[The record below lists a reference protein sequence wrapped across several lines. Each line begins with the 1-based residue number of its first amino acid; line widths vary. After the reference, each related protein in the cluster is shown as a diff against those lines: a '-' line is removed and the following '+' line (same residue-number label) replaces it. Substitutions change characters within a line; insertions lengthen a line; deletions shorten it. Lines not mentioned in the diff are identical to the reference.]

1 MACLYTHNGKT
12 YSKEELIEYLK
23 NNPDRYKVK
32 PDFSNIDE
40 IIDQISDVNTL
51 FQTNIKE
58 GVPELFES
66 NPELASIGTPELYSQ
81 YLDTIFPYSKVKDI
95 VYHGSPSKHDVFKTV
110 DENAREERFKHVGAM
125 FTSDKNY
132 VSAFGENLYNVVL
145 NIKNPVSLPD
155 NTGINST
162 FVATQYYSKWKDE
175 NIDSVIGHDALLDL
189 DNISEGTEYVVF
201 EPEQIHILGSQKD
214 IKGFKDFIRNNV
226 KSTEKK
232 ELSNRTI
239 TRLNKLL
246 KEQADKLKARILVF
260 ESAKERKGYL
270 PKEDT
275 INKLKDLKEQLSTLE
290 NTEAFFKTA
299 EFMHHELSTTQD
311 FLDNK
316 FDVNNPDHINFLL
329 QISNQLE
336 SYKDLATFFP
346 QLAGYNQEIDKVGN
360 EINLMYADLNGH
372 INEIIESY
380 MLDWYTKN
388 TKQVITKETILEM
401 FKSAKDISIQ
411 ELKMGGMS
419 NSINPLLQ
427 LLQKSVEVKREEIY
441 ENTNNWK
448 LRITNAGAKLKQA
461 GVEGFD
467 WMYQKTKDGKLTGRL
482 LHKVSQAYYDTEK
495 KIYKLLEDEH
505 GNKREYIYK
514 PGETLSAE
522 EKKHNLKLA
531 EDKKQ
536 LSSFLNAETVGDQGL
551 QDGENRKYTDEF
563 KQARAQYQFY
573 GKAEDGQ
580 TKWIK
585 KPFVPGSKLATGEEL
600 TSEMYDKLYKQF
612 ERKYYQDERES
623 FSLVKEKIG
632 DRWIPTG
639 EVKRVLVTFVKPEYT
654 EVVTERN
661 GIPTKFG
668 NTEYYKVMNDKT
680 PQGLAKKEYFE
691 FVKKANEEL
700 LDKLPLATA
709 QKMQGKMFRVKSS
722 LINDAKKLGI
732 VGALLKGFR
741 QFVNPDVIF
750 SSRQLDENGQIVED
764 VPIMYT
770 TELRNTEKLKKL
782 EIKLKS
788 LQAELLKNPSN
799 KELANKIKIA
809 KNVINIEENKLTPEE
824 LELDMTKSLI
834 KVAHMAENYDL
845 MKQAESTLMIARK
858 IMKNTEF
865 FKLNAAGQKEVIQ
878 GVSKTEERMDTYMRM
893 IFYSNS
899 TANQTK
905 IAKLLQNFNTFV
917 AYKSLGGNP
926 FSVINNTIMAN
937 INNRIEGFGKQ
948 FGFDNKHLNQAIK
961 DTTQQIASMNFM
973 KHVGKDPH
981 TIKPTNKFEAMLEK
995 FNWIDRNQII
1005 EDHSVLSTI
1014 MFGGITAGE
1023 FVAQSNSAIAKLRS
1037 EILTNSKTGEKL
1049 SVWEAHEFVNGEL
1062 KLKDGFEY
1070 SAVKRRVISVEIKNM
1085 NKIIHGNYSEGD
1097 KVALQEFAL
1106 GQTAMQF
1113 KKWLYNFGKSRYGST
1128 YFDETTGDYQ
1138 EGRYRTFAN
1147 FISVIKAGGMYDFNS
1162 IKSAFNSLA
1171 DYEKSNLKKLQVEG
1185 IYWMTTAVLMML
1197 LEGIAKGIDDD
1208 DEELKMM
1215 VNFLR
1220 KQSDRVGGELDAAIN
1235 PKSIYSSL
1243 KNPVAGLK
1251 SANDF
1256 AQLMSQLVKTPVN
1269 LALGNTKDVY
1279 ITKGPNK
1286 GMTKLGKEFRD
1297 VVPVANLESQFDN
1310 LLNSGNFYF
1319 R

>member
-12 YSKEELIEYLK
+12 YSKEELIQYLK
-23 NNPDRYKVK
+23 NNPKSNTYEVK

-40 IIDQISDVNTL
+40 IINQIA
-51 FQTNIKE
+51 E
-58 GVPELFES
+58 
-66 NPELASIGTPELYSQ
+66 
-81 YLDTIFPYSKVKDI
+81 
-95 VYHGSPSKHDVFKTV
+95 
-110 DENAREERFKHVGAM
+110 
-125 FTSDKNY
+125 
-132 VSAFGENLYNVVL
+132 
-145 NIKNPVSLPD
+145 
-155 NTGINST
+155 
-162 FVATQYYSKWKDE
+162 
-175 NIDSVIGHDALLDL
+175 
-189 DNISEGTEYVVF
+189 
-201 EPEQIHILGSQKD
+201 EPE
-214 IKGFKDFIRNNV
+214 
-226 KSTEKK
+226 STEKK

-246 KEQADKLKARILVF
+246 KEQAEKLKARILLF

-336 SYKDLATFFP
+336 SYKDLATFLP
-346 QLAGYNQEIDKVGN
+346 EMTGLNSDIKKTGDEID
-360 EINLMYADLNGH
+360 LMYKNINEE
-372 INEIIESY
+372 INEILETY
-380 MLDWYTKN
+380 MVNFVKTNSKKALTEDDILDM
-388 TKQVITKETILEM
+388 L
-401 FKSAKDISIQ
+401 KSAKDISVQ

-419 NSINPLLQ
+419 NSISPLLQ
-427 LLQKSVEVKREEIY
+427 LLQKHVEKTREEVY
-441 ENTNNWK
+441 ENTNSWIDKINK
-448 LRITNAGAKLKQA
+448 AGAKLKQA

-482 LHKVSQAYYDTEK
+482 LQKVSQAYYDAEK
-495 KIYKLLEDEH
+495 KIYELLEDEH

-585 KPFVPGSKLATGEEL
+585 KPFVPGSKDKNGVEL
-600 TSEMYDKLYKQF
+600 TSETYDKLYKQF

-623 FSLVKEKIG
+623 FRLKKEYKNG
-632 DRWIPTG
+632 LWVPTG
-639 EVKRVLVTFVKPEYT
+639 EVEKVLVTYVKPEHT
-654 EVVTERN
+654 EVITEKN
-661 GIPTKFG
+661 GQVTKFG
-668 NTEYYKVMNDKT
+668 NPEYYKVMNDKT
-680 PQGLAKKEYFE
+680 PQGLAKREYFE
-691 FVKKANEEL
+691 FVKKTNEEL

-722 LINDAKKLGI
+722 LMNDVKKLGAI
-732 VGALLKGFR
+732 NAFKKGIR
-741 QFVNPDVIF
+741 QFVNPDVVF

-770 TELRNTEKLKKL
+770 TDLKNTEKLKKL
-782 EIKLKS
+782 EAKLKS
-788 LQAELLKNPSN
+788 LQEELLKDPSN
-799 KELANKIKIA
+799 KELHNKIKIA
-809 KNVINIEENKLTPEE
+809 KNVILIEENKLTPEE

-845 MKQAESTLMIARK
+845 MKQTESTLLIARK

-865 FKLNAAGQKEVIQ
+865 FKLNSAGQKEVIQ

-905 IAKLLQNFNTFV
+905 TAKLLQNFNTFV
-917 AYKSLGGNP
+917 AYKSLGLNP
-926 FSVINNTIMAN
+926 FSAINNTIMAN

-961 DTTQQIASMNFM
+961 DTTQQVATMNFM
-973 KHVGKDPH
+973 KYVGKDPH

-1005 EDHSVLSTI
+1005 EDHSVLSTV

-1023 FVAQSNSAIAKLRS
+1023 FIAQSNTAIAKLRS

-1049 SVWEAHEFVNGEL
+1049 SIWEAHEFVNGEL

-1070 SAVKRRVISVEIKNM
+1070 SSVKRRAISVEIKNM

-1097 KVALQEFAL
+1097 KVALQEYAL

-1113 KKWLYNFGKSRYGST
+1113 KKWIYNFGKSRYGST
-1128 YFDETTGDYQ
+1128 YFDETIGDYQ

-1162 IKSAFNSLA
+1162 IKQAFNSLA
-1171 DYEKSNLKKLQVEG
+1171 DYEKSNLKKLQVEA
-1185 IYWMTTAVLMML
+1185 IYWMTTAALML
-1197 LEGIAKGIDDD
+1197 LLEALAEGIDDD
-1208 DEELKMM
+1208 DEELKML

-1235 PKSIYSSL
+1235 PKSIYSNL
-1243 KNPVAGLK
+1243 KNPVSGLRT
-1251 SANDF
+1251 ANDF
-1256 AQLMSQLVKTPVN
+1256 GELMIQMVKTPVN
-1269 LALGNTKDVY
+1269 LAFGDTKDIY
-1279 ITKGPNK
+1279 ITRGSNK
-1286 GMTKLGKEFRD
+1286 GMTKLSKEFRD
-1297 VVPVANLESQFDN
+1297 IVPVANLEAQFDN
-1310 LLNSGNFYF
+1310 LMNSGNFYF
-1319 R
+1319 K

>member
-12 YSKEELIEYLK
+12 YSKEELIQYLK
-23 NNPDRYKVK
+23 NNPKSNTYEVK

-40 IIDQISDVNTL
+40 IINQIA
-51 FQTNIKE
+51 E
-58 GVPELFES
+58 
-66 NPELASIGTPELYSQ
+66 
-81 YLDTIFPYSKVKDI
+81 
-95 VYHGSPSKHDVFKTV
+95 
-110 DENAREERFKHVGAM
+110 
-125 FTSDKNY
+125 
-132 VSAFGENLYNVVL
+132 
-145 NIKNPVSLPD
+145 
-155 NTGINST
+155 
-162 FVATQYYSKWKDE
+162 
-175 NIDSVIGHDALLDL
+175 
-189 DNISEGTEYVVF
+189 
-201 EPEQIHILGSQKD
+201 EPE
-214 IKGFKDFIRNNV
+214 
-226 KSTEKK
+226 STEKK

-246 KEQADKLKARILVF
+246 KEQAEKLKARILLF

-336 SYKDLATFFP
+336 SYKDLATFLP
-346 QLAGYNQEIDKVGN
+346 EMTGLNSDIKKTGDEID
-360 EINLMYADLNGH
+360 LMYKNINEE
-372 INEIIESY
+372 INEILETY
-380 MLDWYTKN
+380 MVNFVKTNSKKALTEDDILDM
-388 TKQVITKETILEM
+388 L
-401 FKSAKDISIQ
+401 KSAKDISIQ

-419 NSINPLLQ
+419 NSISPLLQ
-427 LLQKSVEVKREEIY
+427 LLQKHVEKTREEVY
-441 ENTNNWK
+441 ENTNSWIDKINK
-448 LRITNAGAKLKQA
+448 AGAKLKQA

-482 LHKVSQAYYDTEK
+482 LQKVSQAYYDAEK
-495 KIYKLLEDEH
+495 KIYELLEDEH

-514 PGETLSAE
+514 PGEALSAE

-585 KPFVPGSKLATGEEL
+585 KPFVPGSKDKNGVEL
-600 TSEMYDKLYKQF
+600 TSETYDKLYKQF

-623 FSLVKEKIG
+623 FRLKKEYKNG
-632 DRWIPTG
+632 LWVPTG
-639 EVKRVLVTFVKPEYT
+639 EVERVLVTYVKPEHT
-654 EVVTERN
+654 EVITERN
-661 GIPTKFG
+661 GQVTKFG
-668 NTEYYKVMNDKT
+668 NPEYYKVMTDKT
-680 PQGLAKKEYFE
+680 SQGLVKREYFE

-700 LDKLPLATA
+700 LDKLPLAIA

-722 LINDAKKLGI
+722 LMNDVKKLGAI
-732 VGALLKGFR
+732 NAFKKGIR
-741 QFVNPDVIF
+741 QFVNPDVVF

-770 TELRNTEKLKKL
+770 TDLKNIEKLKKL
-782 EIKLKS
+782 EAKLKS
-788 LQAELLKNPSN
+788 LQEELLKDPSN
-799 KELANKIKIA
+799 KELHNKIKIA
-809 KNVINIEENKLTPEE
+809 KNVILIEENKLTPEE

-845 MKQAESTLMIARK
+845 MKQTESTLLIARK

-865 FKLNAAGQKEVIQ
+865 FKLNSAGQKEVVQ

-905 IAKLLQNFNTFV
+905 TAKLLQNFNTFV
-917 AYKSLGGNP
+917 AYKSLGLNP
-926 FSVINNTIMAN
+926 FSAINNTIMAN

-961 DTTQQIASMNFM
+961 DTTQQVATMNFM

-1023 FVAQSNSAIAKLRS
+1023 FIAQSNTSIAKLRS

-1070 SAVKRRVISVEIKNM
+1070 SAIKRRAISVEIKNM

-1097 KVALQEFAL
+1097 KVALQEYAL

-1113 KKWLYNFGKSRYGST
+1113 KKWIYNFGKSRYGAT
-1128 YFDETTGDYQ
+1128 YFDETIGDYQ

-1162 IKSAFNSLA
+1162 IKQAFNSLA
-1171 DYEKSNLKKLQVEG
+1171 DYEKSNLKKLQVEA
-1185 IYWMTTAVLMML
+1185 IYWMTTAALML
-1197 LEGIAKGIDDD
+1197 LLEALAEGIDDD
-1208 DEELKMM
+1208 DEELKML

-1235 PKSIYSSL
+1235 PKSIYSNL
-1243 KNPVAGLK
+1243 KNPVSGLRT
-1251 SANDF
+1251 ANDF
-1256 AQLMSQLVKTPVN
+1256 GELMIQMVKTPVN
-1269 LALGNTKDVY
+1269 LAFGDTKDIY
-1279 ITKGPNK
+1279 ITRGSNK
-1286 GMTKLGKEFRD
+1286 GMTKLAKEFRD
-1297 VVPVANLESQFDN
+1297 IVPVANLEAQFDN
-1310 LLNSGNFYF
+1310 LMNSGNFYF
-1319 R
+1319 K

>member
-12 YSKEELIEYLK
+12 YSKEELIDYLK
-23 NNPDRYKVK
+23 NNQNQYNVK

-40 IIDQISDVNTL
+40 IVKQIA
-51 FQTNIKE
+51 E
-58 GVPELFES
+58 
-66 NPELASIGTPELYSQ
+66 
-81 YLDTIFPYSKVKDI
+81 
-95 VYHGSPSKHDVFKTV
+95 
-110 DENAREERFKHVGAM
+110 
-125 FTSDKNY
+125 
-132 VSAFGENLYNVVL
+132 
-145 NIKNPVSLPD
+145 
-155 NTGINST
+155 
-162 FVATQYYSKWKDE
+162 
-175 NIDSVIGHDALLDL
+175 
-189 DNISEGTEYVVF
+189 
-201 EPEQIHILGSQKD
+201 EPE
-214 IKGFKDFIRNNV
+214 
-226 KSTEKK
+226 STEKK

-246 KEQADKLKARILVF
+246 KEQAEKLKARILVF

-275 INKLKDLKEQLSTLE
+275 INKLKDLREQLSTLE

-299 EFMHHELSTTQD
+299 EFMHHELATTQA

-316 FDVNNPDHINFLL
+316 FDINNTDHINFLL

-336 SYKDLATFFP
+336 SYKDLATFLP
-346 QLAGYNQEIDKVGN
+346 EMTGLNSDIKKTGDEID
-360 EINLMYADLNGH
+360 LMYKNINEE
-372 INEIIESY
+372 INEILETY
-380 MLDWYTKN
+380 MVNFVKTSSK
-388 TKQVITKETILEM
+388 KQLTEDDIRDML
-401 FKSAKDISIQ
+401 KSAKDISIQ

-419 NSINPLLQ
+419 NSVSPLLQ
-427 LLQKSVEVKREEIY
+427 LLQKHVEKTREEVY
-441 ENTNNWK
+441 ENTNTWIDKINK
-448 LRITNAGAKLKQA
+448 AGAKLKQA

-482 LHKVSQAYYDTEK
+482 LQKVSQSYYDAEK
-495 KIYKLLEDEH
+495 KIYELLEDEQ

-514 PGETLSAE
+514 PNETLSKAE
-522 EKKHNLKLA
+522 KEHNIALSKDKAKLSA
-531 EDKKQ
+531 
-536 LSSFLNAETVGDQGL
+536 FLNAETVGEQGL
-551 QDGENRKYTDEF
+551 EDGENRKYTDEF

-573 GKAEDGQ
+573 GKSESGLN
-580 TKWIK
+580 TWIK
-585 KPFVPGSKLATGEEL
+585 KPFVPGSKEANGVEL

-612 ERKYYQDERES
+612 QRKYYQDERES
-623 FSLVKEKIG
+623 FRLKKEFKG
-632 DRWIPTG
+632 GLWVPTG
-639 EVKRVLVTFVKPEYT
+639 EVERILVTYVKPEFT
-654 EVVTERN
+654 EVVTEKN
-661 GIPTKFG
+661 GQITKFG
-668 NTEYYKVMNDKT
+668 NPEYYKVMNDKT

-691 FVKKANEEL
+691 FVKKANEEI

-722 LINDAKKLGI
+722 LINDVKKLG
-732 VGALLKGFR
+732 ALNAIKKGIR

-764 VPIMYT
+764 VPILYT
-770 TELRNTEKLKKL
+770 ADLKNTEKLKKL
-782 EIKLKS
+782 ETKLKS
-788 LQAELLKNPSN
+788 LQEELLKDPSN
-799 KELANKIKIA
+799 KELHNKIKIA
-809 KNVINIEENKLTPEE
+809 KNVILIEESKLTPEE

-834 KVAHMAENYDL
+834 KAAHMAENYDL
-845 MKQAESTLMIARK
+845 MKQTESTLMIARK

-865 FKLNAAGQKEVIQ
+865 FKLNSADQKEIIQ

-905 IAKLLQNFNTFV
+905 TAKLLQNFNTFV
-917 AYKSLGGNP
+917 AYKSLGLNP
-926 FSVINNTIMAN
+926 FSAINNTIMAN

-961 DTTQQIASMNFM
+961 DTTQQIATMNFM

-981 TIKPTNKFEAMLEK
+981 TIKASNKFEAMLEK

-1023 FVAQSNSAIAKLRS
+1023 FVAQSNTAIAKLRS
-1037 EILTNSKTGEKL
+1037 EILTHATTGEKL

-1062 KLKDGFEY
+1062 KLKDGFSY
-1070 SAVKRRVISVEIKNM
+1070 TPVQRRAVSVEIKNM

-1113 KKWLYNFGKSRYGST
+1113 KKWLYNFGKSRYGAT

-1162 IKSAFNSLA
+1162 IKQAFGSLA
-1171 DYEKSNLKKLQVEG
+1171 DYEKSNLKKLQVEA

-1197 LEGIAKGIDDD
+1197 LEGIAKSIDDD

-1235 PKSIYSSL
+1235 PKSIYANL
-1243 KNPVAGLK
+1243 KNPVSGLRT
-1251 SANDF
+1251 ANDF
-1256 AQLMSQLVKTPVN
+1256 GELMVQLVKTPVN
-1269 LALGNTKDVY
+1269 VAFRDSKDVY

-1286 GMTKLGKEFRD
+1286 GMTKLGKEVRD
-1297 VVPVANLESQFDN
+1297 IIPVANLESQFDN
-1310 LLNSGNFYF
+1310 LMNSGNFYF
-1319 R
+1319 K